1 MIPILIILGCII
13 YVTGQ
18 NTPEKATCNYSN
30 LKPTVFD
37 NLNHLLLSPEHI
49 NNAFSGKEPVI
60 VKNMK
65 DFCYPSIEEYVER
78 DNLYIETFYNTT
90 DNIIYK
96 HFGNHFTMHAVN
108 NYAKK
113 YRNGNIFHKDQY
125 IPYTSWFQ
133 KKVPS
138 LVKWMY
144 LQNNHIV
151 CSCKSTR
158 KVLIMNDVCSD
169 KIAKDTDNLHDLSSP
184 KPIYIKN
191 ITKVIPLVTSYDFTL
206 NENDCL
212 LFNPSINFHQFEST
226 DENVAQI
233 HFFIL
238 RQFSEYANY
247 WPFVPC
253 EKDKNELLKQTQNR
267 NVFKNINTES
277 ELINNTEL

>member
-18 NTPEKATCNYSN
+18 NTPEKETCNYSN

-37 NLNHLLLSPEHI
+37 NFTNLLLSPEHI

-78 DNLYIETFYNTT
+78 DNLYVETFYNTT

-96 HFGNHFTMHAVN
+96 HFGEHFTMHAVN

-138 LVKWMY
+138 LVRWIE
-144 LQNNHIV
+144 LQQKHIL

-158 KVLIMNDVCSD
+158 KVLIVNDVCSD
-169 KIAKDTDNLHDLSSP
+169 KISKENDNLHDLSSP

-191 ITKVIPLVTSYDFTL
+191 ITKVLPLITSYDFTL

-212 LFNPSINFHQFEST
+212 LFNHLINFHQFGST
-226 DENVAQI
+226 DENIAQV
-233 HFFIL
+233 HFFLL
-238 RQFSEYANY
+238 RQFSAYANY

-253 EKDKNELLKQTQNR
+253 DKDKNELLKQTQNR

-277 ELINNTEL
+277 ELIKNTEL